1 FVLILATASN
11 VVIKKIIHR
20 ERPSLEHLVTVNTLS
35 YPSGHAMSA
44 MACYGFLIYLM
55 LRYRS
60 PYWQKLMLCVLMG
73 MLILAIGVSRIYLG
87 VHYPSDVAAGFL
99 GGLLWVTFCVIGFNV
114 FELLRE
120 RRRRSE

>member
-1 FVLILATASN
+1 
-11 VVIKKIIHR
+11 
-20 ERPSLEHLVTVNTLS
+20 
-35 YPSGHAMSA
+35 
-44 MACYGFLIYLM
+44 
-55 LRYRS
+55 
-60 PYWQKLMLCVLMG
+60 MLCVLMG